1 MRESA
6 AWSMPEVIFTLRICF
21 VNERCEVCIVYLHAH
36 DWVGLGSF
44 FSRRSLILFVKRG
57 SDQVTVKV
65 YDRFGLHFP
74 SLDQYCSG
82 VGDDRK
88 YIVFTVFVHIDSD
101 GVYLQQNSWFVV
113 ILRTLLQARFVN
125 KETGS
130 ALLFEFGQVIKTIHN
145 DTLQWGIAVLTFVF
159 LLQTQNKE
167 L

>member
-1 MRESA
+1 
-6 AWSMPEVIFTLRICF
+6 MPEVIFTLRICF
-21 VNERCEVCIVYLHAH
+21 VNERCELCTVYLHAH

-44 FSRRSLILFVKRG
+44 FRGDRWFFLWNVDQIRLWLKFMTSLGYI
-57 SDQVTVKV
+57 
-65 YDRFGLHFP
+65 FP

-125 KETGS
+125 KETAS